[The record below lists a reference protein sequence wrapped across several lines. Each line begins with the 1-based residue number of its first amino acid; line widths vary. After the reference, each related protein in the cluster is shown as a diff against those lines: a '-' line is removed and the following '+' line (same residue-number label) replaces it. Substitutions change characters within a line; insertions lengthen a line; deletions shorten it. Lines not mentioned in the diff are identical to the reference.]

1 MGRILRFTLSEDVV
15 TAIDFGSP
23 TPGKILINNA
33 GTVDIRIGYERTD
46 VRSTG
51 GSDQF
56 FTLNAG
62 VQYIFDVGPQ
72 IGFLA
77 QNQQLFV
84 NSPDGDCVIE
94 VWIANNM

>member
-46 VRSTG
+46 VRST
-51 GSDQF
+51 
-56 FTLNAG
+56 
-62 VQYIFDVGPQ
+62 
-72 IGFLA
+72 
-77 QNQQLFV
+77 
-84 NSPDGDCVIE
+84 
-94 VWIANNM
+94 